1 MPPHEQGFKV
11 LGVPFGHP
19 EFVKKFLQ
27 NKNSE
32 HKVLLDRIPAIQDT
46 QSAWLLLSFCA
57 AARSNFF
64 LRAVSPQ
71 FTQEF
76 AQAHDEGVW
85 QCLCRILSV
94 HVDCGAQEQSSLP
107 WWEGGIGLRSACR
120 TAPAA
125 HWASWADALKMI
137 RDRHPAVVDIV
148 VDALRRP
155 EESMTIRTVVEC
167 AAVLERTGF
176 ECPSW
181 EDLAEGR
188 SPGES
193 REEEDPSQPRVGW
206 QQQAATSIEHHDN
219 TVWPGLREHEQ
230 AMMRSQRGPLASTAF
245 TCFPTSRMTRIDPAP
260 FCALLLRR
268 LRLPLPLS
276 VRSCRCGRPLD
287 ALGHH
292 RAACATAG
300 VLGRRGWALESVA
313 ARVCREGGASS
324 TGPTQGGW
332 RWWQMASPCMEERS
346 LQLTQWRRRI
356 GT

>member
-1 MPPHEQGFKV
+1 M
-11 LGVPFGHP
+11 
-19 EFVKKFLQ
+19 KKFLQ

-94 HVDCGAQEQSSLP
+94 HVGCGAQEQSSLP

-181 EDLAEGR
+181 EDLAEGVHLVNLGR
-188 SPGES
+188 KKI
-193 REEEDPSQPRVGW
+193 RPS
-206 QQQAATSIEHHDN
+206 H
-219 TVWPGLREHEQ
+219 VWGG
-230 AMMRSQRGPLASTAF
+230 SNK
-245 TCFPTSRMTRIDPAP
+245 
-260 FCALLLRR
+260 
-268 LRLPLPLS
+268 LPLPLNTTTTQ
-276 VRSCRCGRPLD
+276 CGQGLGSTSRP
-287 ALGHH
+287 
-292 RAACATAG
+292 
-300 VLGRRGWALESVA
+300 
-313 ARVCREGGASS
+313 
-324 TGPTQGGW
+324 
-332 RWWQMASPCMEERS
+332 
-346 LQLTQWRRRI
+346 
-356 GT
+356 